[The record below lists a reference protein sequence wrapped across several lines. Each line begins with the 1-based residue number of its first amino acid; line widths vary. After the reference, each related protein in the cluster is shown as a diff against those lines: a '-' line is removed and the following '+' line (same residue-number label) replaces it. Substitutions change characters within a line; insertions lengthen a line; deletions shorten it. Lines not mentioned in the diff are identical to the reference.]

1 MDKYLAVDIG
11 GTYIKYALIDKEG
24 KIHEKGKWETTLEPQ
39 DYFINSLVELYR
51 SVGENAA
58 GIAVSSAGMIDS
70 PNGFMYNAGSINCVQ
85 NLEFVAEMEA
95 LCGVPVSI
103 ENDAKCA
110 ALAEM
115 WKGSLKDCSNAV
127 VIVIGTAVGGAVII
141 NRQVL
146 AGTHFMGGEFS
157 YILTDGEPADDSE
170 QILAL
175 TGGMPAMIKLASRQS
190 GIAEAQLNGEKI
202 FEMAMGG
209 NQTMKTVIRTY
220 ARRLAVQIMNLQ
232 FIVDPERF
240 AIGGGV
246 STQTLLLKYIREE
259 LEKLATLYPYSVPI
273 PEVTNCKYFNDSNLI
288 GALYVLLAQINK
300 N

>member
-1 MDKYLAVDIG
+1 
-11 GTYIKYALIDKEG
+11 
-24 KIHEKGKWETTLEPQ
+24 
-39 DYFINSLVELYR
+39 
-51 SVGENAA
+51 
-58 GIAVSSAGMIDS
+58 
-70 PNGFMYNAGSINCVQ
+70 
-85 NLEFVAEMEA
+85 
-95 LCGVPVSI
+95 
-103 ENDAKCA
+103 
-110 ALAEM
+110 
-115 WKGSLKDCSNAV
+115 
-127 VIVIGTAVGGAVII
+127 
-141 NRQVL
+141 
-146 AGTHFMGGEFS
+146 MGGEFS